1 MEMPKKLCLK
11 LDSVIM
17 YGKSS
22 CRLSENISPVVYFP
36 FFSWLHR
43 KNWQVALMT
52 GKAMSSA
59 SDNVIDIAAN
69 DIGFLTAQDG

>member
-1 MEMPKKLCLK
+1 MEIPKKLCLK
-11 LDSVIM
+11 LGTVIV

-22 CRLSENISPVVYFP
+22 CRSSENIKPVVYFP
-36 FFSWLHR
+36 FFSWLCR

-59 SDNVIDIAAN
+59 SDNVIDTDAN
-69 DIGFLTAQDG
+69 DTGFLTVQDG